1 MEPTNEPGPADGQ
14 AKMEAQVKNDVD
26 AQYQE
31 LLKREQEALEEK
43 FKGDATAKYEEV
55 RKLGFATKK
64 DIDQYVQGMF
74 GKFFEEIK
82 TMREENTKLREW
94 VMRAKAHGLNSGA
107 MEDTQPSDNPM
118 KKWKPSW

>member
-14 AKMEAQVKNDVD
+14 AKMEAEVKNDVD

-31 LLKREQEALEEK
+31 LLKKEQESLEEK
-43 FKGDATAKYEEV
+43 FRGDATAKYEEV

-64 DIDQYVQGMF
+64 DIDQYVQGVF
-74 GKFFEEIK
+74 GKFFTEMQ

-94 VMRAKAHGLNSGA
+94 VMRAKAHGLNSGITD
-107 MEDTQPSDNPM
+107 ESQPADN
-118 KKWKPSW
+118 